1 MCCPV
6 SHKIARRKM
15 QPLTPPVPTSVSNE
29 SVCQA
34 PRSLG
39 AAREVRRNS
48 AMRQARTC
56 YDHLAGVAGVQLLEA
71 LLRLDWL
78 QPQDHRRSGYCLTAQ
93 GIAGFAARGMDI
105 SHVYRARRTFAYGC
119 LDWTERRPH
128 LAGALGAALL
138 DALGTAGVIR
148 RVTGSRTVEVLQPLT
163 HWLATTEGCSPSPDL
178 ISSAVDSH
186 RRLEGFDRER
196 ILR

>member
-1 MCCPV
+1 
-6 SHKIARRKM
+6 M
-15 QPLTPPVPTSVSNE
+15 QPLTPPVPTSASNE
-29 SVCQA
+29 SLCQA

-48 AMRQARTC
+48 VMRQARTC

-71 LLRLDWL
+71 LLGLDWL
-78 QPQDHRRSGYCLTAQ
+78 QPQDHRCSGYRLTAQ
-93 GIAGFAARGMDI
+93 GIEGLAARGLDI
-105 SHVYRARRTFAYGC
+105 SHAYRARRTFAYGC

-148 RVTGSRTVEVLQPLT
+148 RVTGSRTVVVLQPLT
-163 HWLATTEGCSPSPDL
+163 HWLAATEGCSPSRDL
-178 ISSAVDSH
+178 VSSALDSH
-186 RRLEGFDRER
+186 RRLKGFARER
-196 ILR
+196 TLH